1 MRTKLMMLAFAL
13 FVCAPGAFAAEK
25 VTVNIPFSFES
36 HGKHF
41 PPSQYEVTLSN
52 DRYHLTLASRES
64 PSLSLCI
71 LVESREDDRTL
82 PELSILFKDVDGTHA
97 LQSVRLG
104 SYESAVLTPR
114 SNVSSK
120 HQVTSTS
127 GN

>member
-1 MRTKLMMLAFAL
+1 MRSKLIMLAFAL
-13 FVCAPGAFAAEK
+13 LVCAPGAFAAER

-64 PSLSLCI
+64 PSLSLSI
-71 LVESREDDRTL
+71 LVESRESDRTL
-82 PELSILFKDVDGTHA
+82 PELSIRFKNVDGIHA
-97 LQSVRLG
+97 LQSIRLG

-120 HQVTSTS
+120 HEVASQA